1 MYRDDEIRTFR
12 RWSKTFLRA
21 LQFLEKQC
29 MHLLCSQL
37 LKSLI
42 DLPLESKGRGQD
54 PKSDLGFSEIV
65 KNVNNLHLFLWG
77 ISVAMMV
84 CFQLSL
90 FHYIDVLY
98 KIQDS
103 ILLFLP
109 TASFYHHIK
118 IIIWKRA
125 FLFIQWETKWTN
137 WICMFIR
144 ICKIFTSFSL
154 LQSCFS
160 PFPFLF
166 PSRAAYYSSVQ
177 LKKCTT
183 MNTFTLT
190 WIAPILLRT
199 KA

>member
-1 MYRDDEIRTFR
+1 
-12 RWSKTFLRA
+12 
-21 LQFLEKQC
+21 

-103 ILLFLP
+103 ILLFF
-109 TASFYHHIK
+109 AHSFFLSPHQNNNMKKSIPFHTVGDQADELNVHVFTNLQNFYKFLHFYK
-118 IIIWKRA
+118 AA
-125 FLFIQWETKWTN
+125 FP
-137 WICMFIR
+137 
-144 ICKIFTSFSL
+144 
-154 LQSCFS
+154 
-160 PFPFLF
+160 PFPSS
-166 PSRAAYYSSVQ
+166 SRQGLHIIPVF
-177 LKKCTT
+177 
-183 MNTFTLT
+183 N
-190 WIAPILLRT
+190 
-199 KA
+199 